1 MSFRTR
7 KISGNIFDPSQTAS
21 ASTTVFIK
29 KNNSKKRKEA
39 RMFQSR
45 EKGIV
50 IAACLILLLVPASSA
65 AQAPAEKPAAPFKM
79 TIDNIMRG
87 PDLVGNEPSGIRWS
101 VDGKKLYFRW
111 RKPGESQPELYFI
124 TKQNPIPQKTTIEE
138 MQKLP
143 PAPPSAGAFRM
154 FGFGGFGGDVRF
166 DKDRKRALQTQ
177 GGDITL
183 LDIAAGKTTVLISTD
198 ARKSN
203 ADFTFDQKKIYFT
216 SEDNLFVFSIED
228 RSLRQMTSFT
238 RRTPPPDRGKP
249 DELAKW
255 YSDQQGEL
263 FQQFK
268 QGLDRRG
275 GREGMGGGRGGFQA
289 QAPTSRRK
297 PLVLKE
303 NQNVSNLELSPDE
316 KFVTFMLAE
325 PNPEEK
331 STVVPN
337 YVTRS
342 GFTETVE
349 SHAKAGYPSGS
360 MKAGIMDTATG
371 EVKWMDFGQGD
382 RKIIPGG
389 VLWSPDGR
397 QALLTA
403 RSDDRKDAW
412 LLRLDP
418 GTGRALV
425 IEQVHDDA
433 WIGDLGL
440 TNIFWWPD
448 SLHISYISEKDGFAH
463 IYKVTADGEEKVQ
476 LTKGNYEVRAAQLSR
491 DGKAIYLTSSETH
504 PGEPHFYSM
513 PAGGGAKTKITG
525 LVGQNQAFLS
535 PDESMLAFMH
545 SATNVPPELFLQP
558 NQPGAAAKRITL
570 STTDEFRSYAWAE
583 PEVINFKARDGLG
596 VYARIYKPKNPHP
609 ARPAVIFIH
618 GAGYLQNAHKGWST
632 YFREYMF
639 HNFLMEKG
647 YHVFDVDY
655 RGSSGYGR
663 DCRTGIYRNMGGKDL
678 EDIVDAA
685 QILVKIYGI
694 DPNRIGTYGGSYG
707 GFLTLMAMFKTPGVF
722 KAGAALRPVTD
733 WAHYH
738 AGYTVDILNL
748 PQKDAEAYKRSSPIY
763 FAEGL
768 KGALLICHG
777 MVDTNVHFQD
787 TVRLAQRLIELGKE
801 NWEVAVYPVENH
813 SFSNA
818 SSWTDE
824 YKRIFKLFE
833 ENLK

>member
-1 MSFRTR
+1 MS
-7 KISGNIFDPSQTAS
+7 
-21 ASTTVFIK
+21 
-29 KNNSKKRKEA
+29 
-39 RMFQSR
+39 QSR

-50 IAACLILLLVPASSA
+50 IAACLILLLVPASSP

-87 PDLVGNEPSGIRWS
+87 SDLVGNEPSGVMWS

-111 RKPGESQPELYFI
+111 RKPGERQPELYFI
-124 TKQNPIPQKTTIEE
+124 TTQNPIPQKTTMQE

-143 PAPPSAGAFRM
+143 PAPASGGAFRM

-177 GGDITL
+177 GGDISL

-203 ADFTFDQKKIYFT
+203 ANFTFDQKKIYFT
-216 SEDNLFVFSIED
+216 SEDNLFVFSLED

-238 RRTPPPDRGKP
+238 RKTPPPDRGKP

-255 YSDQQGEL
+255 YSDQQAEL

-268 QGLDRRG
+268 QGLDRSG
-275 GREGMGGGRGGFQA
+275 GRDGMLGGRVGFQA

-303 NQNVSNLELSPDE
+303 NQNISNLELSPDE
-316 KFVTFMLAE
+316 KFVTFTLAE

-342 GFTETVE
+342 GFMETIE

-371 EVKWMDFGQGD
+371 EVKWLDFGQGD
-382 RKIIPGG
+382 RKINPGG
-389 VLWSPDGR
+389 VFWSPDGR
-397 QALLTA
+397 QVLMTA

-418 GTGRALV
+418 GTGKTSLV
-425 IEQVHDDA
+425 EQVHDDA

-440 TNIFWWPD
+440 TNTFWWPD
-448 SLHISYISEKDGFAH
+448 SLHISFISEKDGFAH
-463 IYKVTADGEEKVQ
+463 IYKVSVDGKEKVQ

-491 DGKAIYLTSSETH
+491 NGKTIYLTSSETH

-513 PAGGGAKTKITG
+513 PAGGGARTKITS

-535 PDESMLAFMH
+535 PDESMLAVMH
-545 SATNVPPELFLQP
+545 SAANKPPELFVQP
-558 NQPGAAAKRITL
+558 NQPGAAAKQITL

-583 PEVINFKARDGLG
+583 PEVINFKARDGVD
-596 VYARIYKPKNPHP
+596 VYARIYKPKSPHP

-639 HNFLMEKG
+639 HNFLLEKG

-663 DCRTGIYRNMGGKDL
+663 DRRTGIYRNMGGKDL

-685 QILVKIYGI
+685 QILVKNYGI
-694 DPNRIGTYGGSYG
+694 DPSRIGTYGGSYG
-707 GFLTLMAMFKTPGVF
+707 GFLTLMAMFKTPAVF

-801 NWEVAVYPVENH
+801 NWDVAFYPVENH
-813 SFSNA
+813 TFSNA
-818 SSWTDE
+818 SSWADE

-833 ENLK
+833 DNLK